1 MRRAAPDQ
9 ATYYA
14 GIRTVPYDLLKEVTY
29 ALVGSLVLLIVLAA
43 FLSSPDVRPETI
55 QSWAQKQPVDFVT
68 TATAELAGT
77 TPSAQYGAPYNAGS
91 SSVQS
96 LGFFSPQA
104 WAGVH
109 QPVDPAQDFVLQ
121 PLKAAATGND
131 PLVAALSTYNS
142 ADAKQQGAWL
152 DAYAK
157 ALKDAK
163 TDAGQ
168 VTVSAGD
175 YGPLPVMMSALLQS
189 ARAGGL
195 DGYLLSNGRFY
206 QTDYT
211 RPLLFMGDG
220 SYLSG
225 LASDQHLVG
234 NQWGVMNETGR
245 YPGQAWLW
253 LYTFWYQIPPYAGA
267 ANADLLVVL
276 TMAVL
281 SLGLVFVPLIPG
293 LRNVPR
299 WVPIYRLIWRS
310 YYAEEASTPSGGPAT
325 PATSTPTTSAS

>member
-29 ALVGSLVLLIVLAA
+29 ALVGSLVVLIALAA
-43 FLSSPDVRPETI
+43 FLSSPDVSPETI

-77 TPSAQYGAPYNAGS
+77 TPSAQYGAPYNGSS

-121 PLKAAATGND
+121 PLKAAATGD
-131 PLVAALSTYNS
+131 DQLATALATYNA

-163 TDAGQ
+163 VDGGQ

-175 YGPLPVMMSALLQS
+175 YGPLPVMTAALLQS
-189 ARAGGL
+189 ARSGGL

-234 NQWGVMNETGR
+234 DEWGVMNETGR

-293 LRNVPR
+293 LRDIPR

-310 YYAEEASTPSGGPAT
+310 YYAEEASTPSSEPAVR
-325 PATSTPTTSAS
+325 PPPRPSTSTT